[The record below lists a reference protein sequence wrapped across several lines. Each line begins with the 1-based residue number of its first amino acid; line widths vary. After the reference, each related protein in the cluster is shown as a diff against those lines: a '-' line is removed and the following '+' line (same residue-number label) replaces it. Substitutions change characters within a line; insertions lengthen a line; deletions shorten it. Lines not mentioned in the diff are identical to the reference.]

1 MSMSQAAPT
10 LQQCTQQLSQ
20 QLSAI
25 CDNPA
30 HEARLLLC
38 HLLSCQPGYLY
49 TYPERVLTPSELQQL
64 QPLLQRR
71 LAGEPLAYIFG
82 HWPFYGLE
90 LAVAPCTLIPRS
102 DTEILVEQ
110 ALALTLPAQARVL
123 DLGTGTG
130 AIALALAHNRPQWQL
145 TGVDLQSEAVA
156 LAQRNAQALKLS
168 NVDFTVSSWFSA
180 LADQQYDLIVSNP
193 PFFPNHLKSP
203 DPKRNL
209 ALHNDTLS
217 FEELASGIISL
228 FHPLSEF
235 WAILPPVQ
243 MEELKKLMVSKGL
256 RINTRTIIKD
266 NPTKNILR
274 EILGFSFLNQAM
286 YSKDISIKDKNGNY
300 SKDYSELLKEFL
312 IIF

>member
-1 MSMSQAAPT
+1 MPISQVMPT
-10 LQQCTQQLSQ
+10 LQQCTLQLCQQLGSI
-20 QLSAI
+20 S
-25 CDNPA
+25 DNPA

-38 HLLSCQPGYLY
+38 YLLSCQPGYLY
-49 TYPERVLTPSELQQL
+49 TYPERVLTQSELQQL
-64 QPLLQRR
+64 QSLLQRR

-82 HWPFYGLE
+82 RWPFYGLE

-180 LADQQYDLIVSNP
+180 LSDQQYDLIVSNP
-193 PFFPNHLKSP
+193 PYIEAADPHLTALRFEPLSALVAEQQG
-203 DPKRNL
+203 L
-209 ALHNDTLS
+209 AD
-217 FEELASGIISL
+217 LASII
-228 FHPLSEF
+228 
-235 WAILPPVQ
+235 
-243 MEELKKLMVSKGL
+243 VSAPAYLVSGGWL
-256 RINTRTIIKD
+256 W
-266 NPTKNILR
+266 L
-274 EILGFSFLNQAM
+274 EHGYNQAQQVRQLLTVAGFQQV
-286 YSKDISIKDKNGNY
+286 YSVRDYGGNWRISGGQRP
-300 SKDYSELLKEFL
+300 LR
-312 IIF
+312 